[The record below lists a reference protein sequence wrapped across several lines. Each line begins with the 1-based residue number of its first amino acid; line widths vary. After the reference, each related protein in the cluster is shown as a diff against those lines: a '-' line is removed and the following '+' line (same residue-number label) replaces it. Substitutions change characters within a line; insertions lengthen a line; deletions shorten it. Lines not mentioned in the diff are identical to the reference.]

1 MDLEDTSDLSIVK
14 VAVQP
19 KAGWYTEV
27 VVQKRETEY
36 GRLAKTRE

>member
-1 MDLEDTSDLSIVK
+1 MQHDIMDIEDTK